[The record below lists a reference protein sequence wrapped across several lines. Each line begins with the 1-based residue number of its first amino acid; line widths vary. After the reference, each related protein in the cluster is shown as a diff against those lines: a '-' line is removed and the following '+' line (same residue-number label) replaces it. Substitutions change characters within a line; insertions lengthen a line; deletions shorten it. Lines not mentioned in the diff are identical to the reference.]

1 MPSTSKRILCIED
14 ETHIRDLLQLV
25 LRGAGYTVLLADNG
39 TDGLAQAREQRPDL
53 ILLDL
58 MLPGLS
64 GLSVCRELKE
74 NGATRSI
81 PLVMVT
87 AKTQPADIVLGLESG
102 ADDYI
107 VKPFDPDV
115 LIARVRAVLRRGD
128 LPRSQGDPSSQGSEC
143 IERGPIVIEPNK
155 RRVTVEGKT
164 VELSTT
170 EYEMLVFLSR
180 RPGWVYTRNQII
192 DGVHGQEV
200 IITDRAIDV
209 TLVGLRKK
217 LRTARSMIET
227 VRGVGYRFAEPE
239 GQDS

>member
-1 MPSTSKRILCIED
+1 MPATSKRILCIED
-14 ETHIRDLLQLV
+14 ETNIRDLLQLV
-25 LRGAGYTVLLADNG
+25 LQGAGYTVLLADNG
-39 TDGLAQAREQRPDL
+39 TDGLAQAREQQPDL

-64 GLSVCRELKE
+64 GQSVCRELKE
-74 NGATRSI
+74 DGATRNI

-128 LPRSQGDPSSQGSEC
+128 VPRPQVDPSSQDNEC
-143 IERGPIVIEPNK
+143 IERGPITIEPNK

-192 DGVHGQEV
+192 DGVHGQDV

-209 TLVGLRKK
+209 VLVGLRKK
-217 LRTARSMIET
+217 LLSARSMIET